1 MIIISREGNMYGFE
15 KLWAFLKFRKGGE
28 KLDLAADLQAELVK
42 FKTADDF
49 HAVAASLSCCRKVD
63 YWD

>member
-1 MIIISREGNMYGFE
+1 MYGFE
-15 KLWAFLKFRKGGE
+15 KLWAFLKFRKATE

-49 HAVAASLSCCRKVD
+49 HTVAASLFSNSRLFCFHLLFLAEKA
-63 YWD
+63 